1 MVYILIIIAI
11 LVILL
16 LAFNKSAVPVFLYHQ
31 VNPISSNV
39 SPETFEEH
47 LKIIKKYNMETITIS
62 EYYNNNINKN
72 SMLLTFDDGY
82 YDNFKYVFPLL
93 KKYNMKA
100 TIFLNTLYIMD
111 KRENEPEIKDNNTV
125 NLEAMKKYIENGK
138 ATINQYMSWEEIK
151 EMYDS
156 GLIDFQAHSHK
167 HMAIFKDIK
176 IEGLTKKERI
186 EAPELYLYGELED
199 DFPIFAKRGEY
210 SGKAKIIKKEFFSRF
225 EESHLYTNDEVKEY
239 FELIGEPVLEVED
252 EINENYTVVIPATS
266 SPGTWFTWRKWI
278 NRNGIWSSLLM
289 PGLGKVHVI
298 KRYPD
303 RAWSFIYSRH
313 YNSRQ
318 WQFYAPEAD
327 KSMELQ
333 FKYHLYLAQGFK
345 VPWNLEPHKK
355 VKDVKWH
362 CN

>member
-1 MVYILIIIAI
+1 MKGKLNLFLSVMMVLP
-11 LVILL
+11 LFS
-16 LAFNKSAVPVFLYHQ
+16 FNVFAQSETKSTEYGENIEQ
-31 VNPISSNV
+31 S
-39 SPETFEEH
+39 
-47 LKIIKKYNMETITIS
+47 IKQ
-62 EYYNNNINKN
+62 
-72 SMLLTFDDGY
+72 
-82 YDNFKYVFPLL
+82 
-93 KKYNMKA
+93 
-100 TIFLNTLYIMD
+100 
-111 KRENEPEIKDNNTV
+111 ENE
-125 NLEAMKKYIENGK
+125 IE
-138 ATINQYMSWEEIK
+138 E
-151 EMYDS
+151 
-156 GLIDFQAHSHK
+156 
-167 HMAIFKDIK
+167 
-176 IEGLTKKERI
+176 
-186 EAPELYLYGELED
+186 
-199 DFPIFAKRGEY
+199 
-210 SGKAKIIKKEFFSRF
+210 IKKEFFSRF